1 MGVGEGRGRARYEL
15 YQGFYQRQMEAGGEP
30 GSSSNFFTGQLR
42 RSAAACRP
50 DTLLLYRPAP
60 PSSPGGGVALTSS
73 G

>member
-1 MGVGEGRGRARYEL
+1 MGVGEGWGWARYEL

-42 RSAAACRP
+42 HSAAACRP
-50 DTLLLYRPAP
+50 DMLPLYRPAP
-60 PSSPGGGVALTSS
+60 PSSPRGGDALTRS